1 MVNIS
6 YEEFCDYVKN
16 NAQNLLGDPDLH
28 VDFIPYEKNNIER
41 GEGLVLSSV
50 SNQSLV
56 PCVMLKKLYDD
67 FVTSFDGQEIEFFLS
82 DFLDTMK
89 DKLQN
94 ELTIQLSEA
103 SNDWMDRKY
112 IMDNV
117 FVRLVNSYQNK
128 DLIAESPHQDLLD
141 LSMICRVKTYQGKNE
156 LGSFLV
162 TNNMLERLKITPDEI
177 LGKAL
182 QNTQLMFPSVVR
194 SMSGMMIDMLDSFD
208 QDDPGFLKEQIE
220 NGIGLGLEK
229 EPYVVTNSM
238 GINGASAMLYTGLLD
253 NLAAFMKDDL
263 YILPSSLHEVLCLP
277 KADNDVNDLTD
288 MVRTVNME
296 CVDLSD
302 RLSNQVYK
310 YDRKKKVLSIV
321 SDGKCKAL
329 DGRPDVPER
338 TRKPKSR

>member
-28 VDFIPYEKNNIER
+28 VDFILYEKNNIER

>member
-16 NAQNLLGDPDLH
+16 NAQYLLGDLNFH
-28 VDFIPYEKNNIER
+28 VDFIPYEKNNIR
-41 GEGLVLSSV
+41 GEGIILSSV

-56 PCVMLKKLYDD
+56 PGIALEELYNR
-67 FVTSFDGQEIEFFLS
+67 FLNSFDGQEIEFFLS
-82 DFLDTMK
+82 DFLDSMK
-89 DKLQN
+89 NKLQN
-94 ELTIQLSEA
+94 ELTIQVNESSQDYSARE
-103 SNDWMDRKY
+103 Y

-117 FVRLVNSYQNK
+117 FVKLVNTYQNK
-128 DLIAESPHQDLLD
+128 DLLAISPHQDLLD
-141 LSMICRVKTYQGKNE
+141 LSMMCRVKTYQGNDE
-156 LGSFLV
+156 LGSFLL
-162 TNNMLERLKITPDEI
+162 TNKVLDQLKITPDEI

-208 QDDPGFLKEQIE
+208 QDDPGFLKEQIQ
-220 NGIGLGLEK
+220 NGIGLEK